1 MRCEPRSSVDGTPGW
16 GSGHVQTPVGE
27 AGPVG
32 VWHGLALFPVGVR
45 PLALVGGRRHDAA
58 GLATVVRF
66 DLTDAFASPG
76 RRAPVPAAQLP
87 AGQRLSGGDA
97 ASVQLASFL
106 TDGGSVA
113 GRL

>member
-1 MRCEPRSSVDGTPGW
+1 M
-16 GSGHVQTPVGE
+16 
-27 AGPVG
+27 
-32 VWHGLALFPVGVR
+32 
-45 PLALVGGRRHDAA
+45 
-58 GLATVVRF
+58 RF

-76 RRAPVPAAQLP
+76 RRAPVPTAQLP

>member
-1 MRCEPRSSVDGTPGW
+1 
-16 GSGHVQTPVGE
+16 VQTPVGE
-27 AGPVG
+27 AGAVG
-32 VWHGLALFPVGVR
+32 LRHGLALFPVRVR
-45 PLALVGGRRHDAA
+45 PLVQVGGRRHDA
-58 GLATVVRF
+58 GLPPTVVRF

-76 RRAPVPAAQLP
+76 RRAPVPTAQLS